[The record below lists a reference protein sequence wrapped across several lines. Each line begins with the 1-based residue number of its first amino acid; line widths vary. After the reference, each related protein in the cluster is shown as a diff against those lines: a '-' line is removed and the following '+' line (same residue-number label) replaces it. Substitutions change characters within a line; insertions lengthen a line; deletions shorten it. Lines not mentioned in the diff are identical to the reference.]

1 MKIINYSQE
10 YENLIVKL
18 WNECLIADTISC
30 EQLRKQVLFDENF
43 NRKLALIAIED
54 KEVVGFILA
63 TKRQVP
69 YLDRGLECEQLRK
82 QVLFDENFNR
92 KLALIAIEDKE
103 VVGFILATKRQ
114 VPYLDR
120 GLEPERGWI
129 NLLFVREDFRK
140 KNIGSEMVKEVEER
154 LKGYG
159 VKNITIAA
167 YSPNYFFPGIDK
179 EYYKESIDFFEKLNY
194 TRTGEAV
201 SMQRNLWD
209 ITIAAYSPN
218 YFFPGI
224 DKEYY
229 KESIDFFEKLNYTRT
244 GEAVSMQR
252 NLWDYNI
259 PLKVK
264 GRKNQLEKQGYSF
277 RKFDYKYSMDLL
289 EFLGENFGGG
299 WKRNALM
306 AMQNNEAEKLI
317 WISLDTNDKVVGFC
331 MRKMDGNEC
340 RFGPNECRFGPF
352 GVREDLRSSG
362 IGGVLFNLMM
372 DDMKQNKLYYLYFLW
387 THGAGMRF
395 YQKHGVEVYRSYYL
409 YSKKIA

>member
-1 MKIINYSQE
+1 MKIINYLQE
-10 YENLIVKL
+10 YENSIVKL

-69 YLDRGLECEQLRK
+69 YLDRGLE
-82 QVLFDENFNR
+82 
-92 KLALIAIEDKE
+92 
-103 VVGFILATKRQ
+103 
-114 VPYLDR
+114 
-120 GLEPERGWI
+120 PERGWI
-129 NLLFVREDFRK
+129 NLLFVREDYRK
-140 KNIGSEMVKEVEER
+140 KNIGSQMIKEVEER
-154 LKGYG
+154 LKEFG
-159 VKNITIAA
+159 VKNITVAA
-167 YSPNYFFPGIDK
+167 YSPNYFFPGIDQ
-179 EYYKESIDFFEKLNY
+179 ENYKESIDFFEKLNY
-194 TRTGEAV
+194 VRTGEAV
-201 SMQRNLWD
+201 SMQRNLW
-209 ITIAAYSPN
+209 S
-218 YFFPGI
+218 
-224 DKEYY
+224 
-229 KESIDFFEKLNYTRT
+229 
-244 GEAVSMQR
+244 
-252 NLWDYNI
+252 YNI
-259 PLKVK
+259 PLKVNE
-264 GRKNQLEKQGYSF
+264 RKRQLEDQGYSF

-340 RFGPNECRFGPF
+340 RFGPF